1 LAALFQ
7 SRQAMPLGV
16 RIIDADLDPTD
27 EARGRQIA
35 HRATAGPRGGRGLP
49 KNDYGHFLVLI
60 PMRGIWQD
68 GFDAGV
74 EPSADLAERL
84 ERVAYYYYSHV
95 AAL

>member
-1 LAALFQ
+1 MAFASSTLISTPQTKPGAVKL
-7 SRQAMPLGV
+7 L
-16 RIIDADLDPTD
+16 
-27 EARGRQIA
+27 IA
-35 HRATAGPRGGRGLP
+35 PPPAPGPRGGRGLP